1 MTYQEMLAKLAEK
14 RNAYKKLSDEIGV
27 KVPTDEQRSAIEALT
42 GEMEGLRAAIV
53 REEEQRS
60 TDAVITGQV
69 REEAADAPKKV
80 KVEARKGALNAY
92 LRSGF
97 SNVSADDRKILSEL
111 RALNTGAGADGGFT
125 IDTETLAQVVQE
137 KISFGAATAQARTL
151 NTGKGNPLN
160 WAVSKEG
167 AVKGVI
173 VGEAATHDKQA
184 TTFGQVNLGAYKIS
198 SKIILVSDELL
209 TDSEIDMVS
218 YIVDIARTRIDRGI
232 NGYIVNGTGTDQPK
246 GLLKQI
252 TKDIDIADYSAFT
265 WETLVDIYHGVDA
278 AYRRQPK
285 AAFGMHDK
293 TLARV
298 RKFKDDNG
306 DPLYTRDLTAAMP
319 DRILGMPAVID
330 NEFPEI
336 ENKVGKGAIVFG
348 DWNAFIVRRVN
359 GMVVKRLDELYAE
372 SGQVGFLAF
381 ERFDCLLEDVAAF
394 CQLSI
399 KAVKA

>member
-27 KVPTDEQRSAIEALT
+27 KVPTDEQRSALEAVQ

-60 TDAVITGQV
+60 TDAVIAGQV
-69 REEAADAPKKV
+69 REDVADEPKKT
-80 KVEARKGALNAY
+80 KVEARKAAINGY

-97 SNVSADDRKILSEL
+97 SNLGEADRKILGEL

-125 IDTETLAQVVQE
+125 IDTETLATVVKE
-137 KISFGAATAQARTL
+137 KISFGASTAQARTL

-173 VGEAATHDKQA
+173 VGEAANHGKQD
-184 TTFGQVNLGAYKIS
+184 TKFGQVNLGAYKIS
-198 SKIILVSDELL
+198 SQIILVSDELL
-209 TDSEIDMVS
+209 TDSEIDMVA
-218 YIVDIARTRIDRGI
+218 YIVDVARTRIDRGI
-232 NGYIVNGTGTDQPK
+232 NSYIINGTGTDQPK
-246 GLLKQI
+246 GLLLQI
-252 TKDIDIADYSAFT
+252 TKNVEIQTSDLFT
-265 WETLVDIYHGVDA
+265 WETLVDLYHGVDA

-293 TLARV
+293 TLARI

-306 DPLYTRDLTAAMP
+306 DPLYTRDLTATMP
-319 DRILGMPAVID
+319 DRVLGMPAVID

-336 ENKVGKGAIVFG
+336 ENEVSKGAIVFG

-372 SGQVGFLAF
+372 TGQVGFLAF

-394 CQLSI
+394 TQLSI
-399 KAVKA
+399 KAVKP